1 MRIIRT
7 RQRPVLLWVDTALTL
22 LAWIG
27 LLYLLARGLWPL
39 LQSHGGPRL
48 EIGLLNALTTLQIY
62 FWVAVFNAAVLIG
75 WARYRQFKAR
85 SYPPRQPAPVVD
97 DRRLSE
103 SFSLSADNFSRM
115 RRLGTLIVH
124 NDDEGGITHVST
136 PLLMRMRPEERWP
149 VTQSA
154 TRHLA
159 PGS

>member
-1 MRIIRT
+1 MIT
-7 RQRPVLLWVDTALTL
+7 FMLLWGAL
-22 LAWIG
+22 
-27 LLYLLARGLWPL
+27 
-39 LQSHGGPRL
+39 
-48 EIGLLNALTTLQIY
+48 
-62 FWVAVFNAAVLIG
+62 AAVLIG

-149 VTQSA
+149 VAQSA